1 MFCSGSAPSIQMAP
15 LSKEAK
21 EAVLLAAHSGSLQSF
36 QEATKGRSA
45 GDIAAVRDGESRS
58 LLHLAA
64 AARSLELCRHL
75 VETCGVPVD
84 APDSDHNT
92 ALGLACSAKAIDVV
106 EYLLEKGAAV
116 EPLKDGTPGPLHRAA
131 YIGSVQLMDLLVAR
145 GASLATATPDEGQP
159 LSWAAGRGHTEE
171 VRWLLARGAS
181 PQHVASRGVTPLFM
195 AAAVGSVDVVEALAD
210 AGADPCAAAQGGIT
224 ALHVAAAQCSP
235 ALVRL
240 LLDRGATPCAT
251 QRDRAGAGDTPLEAA
266 AKSRMGSG
274 EARRGTLEVLVG
286 VSPVPE
292 GLTGPL
298 TVEAA
303 DAWGR
308 EHGGGE
314 PPTPSSAEKADDAP
328 VASRRAVIP
337 EPAEPD
343 ATKAAAAKR
352 AGDEAF
358 VAGRHGEAALQY
370 NASLRHDTHN
380 PAVWANRAMAM
391 LRLGRHVEAIR
402 DAMVSRTLDPTYT
415 KAWFREGKGY
425 HSLGRYQ
432 EAAEAFYMALQFDRD
447 NEEVANTFLTAVEE
461 GKRAHQHH
469 QHHHHHDHDHGH
481 QCQGHHDHDHHCHDH
496 DHAGHVH
503 H

>member
-1 MFCSGSAPSIQMAP
+1 M
-15 LSKEAK
+15 
-21 EAVLLAAHSGSLQSF
+21 
-36 QEATKGRSA
+36 
-45 GDIAAVRDGESRS
+45 
-58 LLHLAA
+58 
-64 AARSLELCRHL
+64 
-75 VETCGVPVD
+75 
-84 APDSDHNT
+84 
-92 ALGLACSAKAIDVV
+92 V

-425 HSLGRYQ
+425 HSLGEGRKIGCTC
-432 EAAEAFYMALQFDRD
+432 
-447 NEEVANTFLTAVEE
+447 VP
-461 GKRAHQHH
+461 GKRRRVVAS
-469 QHHHHHDHDHGH
+469 
-481 QCQGHHDHDHHCHDH
+481 QGCHLPPQGGTKRPRRPSTWRFSSI
-496 DHAGHVH
+496 ATTRRWPTRS
-503 H
+503 